1 MRLDSIDKKRPLA
14 LVAGGL
20 VLALVAV
27 GGWWIGTRG
36 ERRGAASTSGDEI
49 ELLRERLNRL
59 EHEQGRQHAVSLG
72 LARATAGAA
81 DKGGQDDKAAQ
92 AAAEPA
98 PSPPRP
104 SAKEQYEAL
113 EANFL
118 QDPIEAKWAQP
129 TEAQIKNVVGRFA
142 GTQLLSASC
151 RSKMC
156 RLEVKF
162 SNRESREAFETENGQ
177 MPPFANT
184 HVWMQRF
191 RGEGD
196 DPTSR
201 SVVIVSREGPL
212 PLI

>member
-1 MRLDSIDKKRPLA
+1 MSTLNKRI
-14 LVAGGL
+14 VGGL
-20 VLALVAV
+20 VLAVVAV
-27 GGWWIGTRG
+27 GAWWIGDRG
-36 ERRGAASTSGDEI
+36 QRKPSAVAANDEL
-49 ELLRERLNRL
+49 ELLRERLSRL
-59 EHEQGRQHAVSLG
+59 EEEQGHQRALSLG
-72 LARATAGAA
+72 LARTAAGNAA
-81 DKGGQDDKAAQ
+81 RTSAAEDKPTP

-98 PSPPRP
+98 PQLPRP
-104 SAKEQYEAL
+104 TAKEQYQSL
-113 EANFL
+113 EATFL
-118 QDPIEAKWAQP
+118 EDPIDAKWAQP
-129 TEAQIKNVVGRFA
+129 TEVQIKETIKRFA
-142 GTQLLSASC
+142 GAQLLSSSC

-162 SNRESREAFETENGQ
+162 SSRDAREAFESDNGQ

-201 SVVIVSREGPL
+201 SVIMVSRQGPL